1 MKIPS
6 YLLGSRPLVVS
17 LHSEDRFPVLPY
29 SLGLPRWEE
38 NAPHQESFTTS
49 DGRHLARLRVAFSVL
64 SAQDGLFQ
72 ESFPRPALL
81 V

>member
-1 MKIPS
+1 M
-6 YLLGSRPLVVS
+6 
-17 LHSEDRFPVLPY
+17 LPY

-49 DGRHLARLRVAFSVL
+49 DGRHLARPRVAFSVL

-72 ESFPRPALL
+72 ESVLALPSWHRPCIFSRPVSNLFRIE
-81 V
+81 VNQP